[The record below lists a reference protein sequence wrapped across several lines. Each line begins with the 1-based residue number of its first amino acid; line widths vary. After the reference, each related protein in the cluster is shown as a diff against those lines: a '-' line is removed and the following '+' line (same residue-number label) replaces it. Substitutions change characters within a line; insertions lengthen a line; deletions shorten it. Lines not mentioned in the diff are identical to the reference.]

1 MGPGKTICWERL
13 DEAGD
18 ERHRLKANSTLIDV
32 LIGATTLSI
41 TTFGITFSIGMP
53 NITLSIT

>member
-32 LIGATTLSI
+32 LTGATTLSI

-53 NITLSIT
+53 SITT